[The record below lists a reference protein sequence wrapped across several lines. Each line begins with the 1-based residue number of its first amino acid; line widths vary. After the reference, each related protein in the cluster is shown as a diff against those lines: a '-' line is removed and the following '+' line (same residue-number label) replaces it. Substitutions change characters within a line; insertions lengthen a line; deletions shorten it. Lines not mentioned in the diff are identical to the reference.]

1 MKELKS
7 IGIASVSITYII
19 AVGISVMVLTWI
31 HKLEDTVCKCSVDF
45 KRDYIKYY
53 LYAYIVFYTLWFF
66 AILYMMYFFYLNN
79 ILANGL
85 ISLVLTLMQTFLPIF
100 SILNIVFSI
109 MYIWHLKEIDC
120 KCSEDIRREIYYILN
135 WISIGFIIM
144 AIIIILFV
152 AIGGMFF
159 MGRLLN
165 NNSK

>member
-31 HKLEDTVCKCSVDF
+31 HKLEDTVCKCSIDF

-53 LYAYIVFYTLWFF
+53 LYVYIVFYTLWFF
-66 AILYMMYFFYLNN
+66 AIIYMIYFFNLNN
-79 ILANGL
+79 IFANGL
-85 ISLVLTLMQTFLPIF
+85 VSLTLTLMQTLLPIF
-100 SILNIVFSI
+100 SILNIIFSI

-135 WISIGFIIM
+135 WISVGFIIM
-144 AIIIILFV
+144 AVIIILFA
-152 AIGGMFF
+152 AIGGMLF
-159 MGRLLN
+159 MGRLVK